1 MPVFY
6 AAAGSR
12 TPDAKSEALWPAMRP
27 KTISVKSL
35 QEDPIKSKVFYHKSE
50 K

>member
-27 KTISVKSL
+27 KRYL
-35 QEDPIKSKVFYHKSE
+35 LKVYRKIL
-50 K
+50 